1 MFTTFPIR
9 KRIMPTS
16 AGRRL
21 GLPGSPPLPW
31 PCRLLLPTMKFKTP
45 AAVALLLLLV
55 TAGSAGATVPKPL
68 PNPDR
73 PAVTPRMGEGA
84 TISVNEVCPA
94 MRRLAR
100 LGNSRSG
107 LRVRNL
113 ESGET
118 VCSMNSRRKRS
129 LASNTKIFTTSTALA
144 RLGSGHRFVTRVFAD
159 GELSQSGVL
168 RGSLYLDGA
177 GDPSFGT
184 RRFVNAFFGGDGP
197 SVEQLA
203 DKVEQAGIKAVTG
216 RLYGDDTVFD
226 RVRGVADSGYATS
239 PWIGPLSGLSFNAG
253 YTSPS
258 LSRFSSDPAKLA
270 TKTLVR
276 ELRQRGINIR
286 KEIAMGKTP
295 KAARRNPAGRVRS
308 PTMAWMARMTNKDSN
323 NFFAET
329 LLKGIGA
336 AVREAGTTRAGAKV
350 VRRYAAEVG
359 SEIDNIDGSG
369 LTYGNMASPADVV
382 KLLGEV
388 RDEEFGDDFI
398 DSLPIAG
405 VDGTLAD
412 RMRGS
417 AAQGNCHAKT
427 GTLTGV
433 SALSGYCFNSSGRK
447 FAFSILMN
455 GVSDL
460 SAAHRGQD
468 KIAALI
474 ARL

>member
-1 MFTTFPIR
+1 
-9 KRIMPTS
+9 
-16 AGRRL
+16 
-21 GLPGSPPLPW
+21 
-31 PCRLLLPTMKFKTP
+31 MKFKST
-45 AAVALLLLLV
+45 AAGALLLFLFV
-55 TAGSAGATVPKPL
+55 AGGAEAASPEPL

-73 PAVTPRMGEGA
+73 AAVTPLMGDGA
-84 TISVNEVCPA
+84 AISVNQVCPA

-100 LGNSRSG
+100 LGNSRAG
-107 LRVRNL
+107 LWVKNL

-118 VCSMNSRRKRS
+118 VCGMNSRRKRS
-129 LASNTKIFTTSTALA
+129 LASNTKIFTTSAALG
-144 RLGSGHRFVTRVFAD
+144 RLGPGHRFVTRVFAD
-159 GELSQSGVL
+159 GKVNDSGVL

-184 RRFVNAFFGGDGP
+184 RRFVNAYFGGDGP

-203 DKVEQAGIKAVTG
+203 DKVERAGIKAVTG
-216 RLYGDDTVFD
+216 RLYGDDSVFD
-226 RVRGVADSGYATS
+226 RLRGVADSGYATS

-286 KEIAMGKTP
+286 KEVAMGKTP
-295 KAARRNPAGRVRS
+295 KAARRNLAGRVRS
-308 PTMAWMARMTNKDSN
+308 SSMTWMARMTNKDSN

-350 VRRYAAEVG
+350 VRRYAAGLG

-382 KLLGEV
+382 KLLDEV
-388 RDEEFGDDFI
+388 REEKFGEAFV
-398 DSLPIAG
+398 DSLPVAG
-405 VDGTLAD
+405 VDGTLGS

-433 SALSGYCFNSSGRK
+433 SALSGYCFNSNGRK

-455 GVSDL
+455 GVYDL
-460 SAAHRGQD
+460 SSAHRGQD
-468 KIAALI
+468 RIAALV

>member
-1 MFTTFPIR
+1 
-9 KRIMPTS
+9 MPQ
-16 AGRRL
+16 
-21 GLPGSPPLPW
+21 
-31 PCRLLLPTMKFKTP
+31 
-45 AAVALLLLLV
+45 
-55 TAGSAGATVPKPL
+55 PL

-73 PAVTPRMGEGA
+73 AAITPRMGGGA
-84 TISVNEVCPA
+84 TISANQVCPA

-100 LGNSRSG
+100 LGNSRGG
-107 LRVRNL
+107 LRVKNL
-113 ESGET
+113 GSGET
-118 VCSMNSRRKRS
+118 VCSLNSTTQRS
-129 LASNTKIFTTSTALA
+129 LASNTKIFTTSTALG
-144 RLGSGHRFVTRVFAD
+144 RLGPDHRFVTRVFASGKVSD
-159 GELSQSGVL
+159 SGVL
-168 RGSLYLDGA
+168 QGSLYLDGS

-184 RRFVNAFFGGDGP
+184 RRFVDAYFGGEGP
-197 SVEQLA
+197 SVESLA
-203 DKVEQAGIKAVTG
+203 NRVEAAGIKVVTG

-226 RVRGVADSGYATS
+226 RLRGVADSGYATS

-276 ELRQRGINIR
+276 ELRQRGIKIR
-286 KEIAMGKTP
+286 KQIAMRKTP
-295 KAARRNPAGRVRS
+295 KSARRNAVGRVRS
-308 PTMAWMARMTNKDSN
+308 STMTWMARMTNKDSN

-329 LLKGIGA
+329 LLKAIGA
-336 AVREAGTTRAGAKV
+336 NVRDAGTTSAGAKV
-350 VRRYAAEVG
+350 VRRYAASLG
-359 SEIDNIDGSG
+359 SEVDNIDGSG
-369 LTYGNMASPADVV
+369 LTHGNEASPADVV
-382 KLLGEV
+382 KLLARV
-388 RDEEFGDDFI
+388 RTKDFGDAFI
-398 DSLPIAG
+398 DSLPVAG

-433 SALSGYCFNSSGRK
+433 SALSGYCFNENGRK

-468 KIAALI
+468 RIAALV